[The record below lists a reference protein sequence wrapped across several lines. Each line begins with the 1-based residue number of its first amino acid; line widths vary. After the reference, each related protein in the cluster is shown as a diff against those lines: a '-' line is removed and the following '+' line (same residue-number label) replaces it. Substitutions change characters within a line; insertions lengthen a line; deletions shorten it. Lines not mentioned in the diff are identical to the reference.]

1 MSIEWDPSEA
11 VNMAMADP
19 RRDTLR
25 DASSPTPRGS
35 VGSETLWVRSKKLLS
50 FRNISAIYIFIAIV
64 LVFSWLIPATFLSTS
79 TWRTLLDNQVITGL
93 AALALLVPLASGVFN
108 LAIGVQVGAGSILS
122 AYLLVDAGL
131 PGPMVIVLT
140 LFSGVVIGAAS
151 AFLIVQVRI
160 DSFIAT
166 LGVSSLL
173 AAGITAISNAQQI
186 LGVPDSFANFGV
198 ANAGGITYSFILLML
213 VAIVLW
219 YLLERTPS
227 GRRVYAT
234 GGNIDAA
241 RLSGVNT
248 TVVIYGSL
256 MACGSIAA
264 LAGILLTSR
273 LGNADP
279 TIGPAFLVPAFTAAF
294 LGSTQFRG
302 GRFNVWGTMVSVYV
316 LAAGVKGLQLW
327 GAPIWIP
334 DAFNGFSLLLAVGL
348 AKFQGGDGYR
358 LIRRTLRLGSRA
370 ASRTLDAPTDE

>member
-1 MSIEWDPSEA
+1 
-11 VNMAMADP
+11 MAMAEP
-19 RRDTLR
+19 RTDNLR
-25 DASSPTPRGS
+25 DASSSGPRGP
-35 VGSETLWVRSKKLLS
+35 VGSETLWMRSKKLLS
-50 FRNISAIYIFIAIV
+50 FRNISAIYIFIVIV

-108 LAIGVQVGAGSILS
+108 LAIGVEVGAGSILS

-131 PGPMVIVLT
+131 PGPVVIVLT
-140 LFSGVVIGAAS
+140 LFSGVVIGAVS

-198 ANAGGITYSFILLML
+198 ANVGGITYSFILLML

-256 MACGSIAA
+256 MACGLVAA

-334 DAFNGFSLLLAVGL
+334 DAFNGLSLLLAVGL